1 MRILIYGAGAV
12 GCYLGGHLAL
22 AGHTV
27 TLLGREPLKAAIED
41 SGLILHQADGST
53 SIVDSITAETDPATA
68 LRGLAYDWIAFTMQ
82 AYDTVPAI
90 FELQAVEPSP
100 PPIVCFQNGIGNE
113 ESLRSAFGPDAV
125 VAATLT
131 SPVSM
136 PTPGVVVEEKARG
149 IGLASDS
156 PAAAQVEAAL
166 RGADLPAKMVSR
178 SDVLKWSKLLLNMVG
193 NATAAILDMPPG
205 EIFAS
210 PLLFGI
216 EWAAL
221 REALY
226 IMDLSDIPVI
236 NLPGAAAR
244 TLSLAI
250 RFVPQPLLRPLLRQR
265 VETGRG
271 DKLPSLLK
279 ALRAGQRRTEVT
291 WLNGAVVQAADQL
304 KRLAPIN
311 HALALTVA
319 DIAARRVDWDVYR
332 RNPEALLTIIRAA
345 QGLPA

>member
-22 AGHTV
+22 AGHTI
-27 TLLGREPLKAAIED
+27 TLLGREPLKAVIED
-41 SGLILHQADGST
+41 SGLTLLLADGSPQT
-53 SIVDSITAETDPATA
+53 VDSITAETDPASA
-68 LRGLAYDWIAFTMQ
+68 LKDKSYDWIAFTMR

-113 ESLRSAFGPDAV
+113 ESLRSAFGPDQV

-136 PTPGVVVEEKARG
+136 PTPGVVIEEKARG

-156 PAAAQVEAAL
+156 PASARVEGAL
-166 RGADLPAKMVSR
+166 QETRLPTKVVPR

-193 NATAAILDMPPG
+193 NATAAILDMPP
-205 EIFAS
+205 EEVLAD

-226 IMDLSDIPVI
+226 IMDLSDISVV

-250 RFVPQPLLRPLLRQR
+250 RYVPQPMLRPLLRQR

-279 ALRAGQRRTEVT
+279 ALRSGQRRTEVA
-291 WLNGAVVQAADQL
+291 WLNGAVVQAADRL
-304 KRLAPIN
+304 KRLAPVN

-319 DIAARRVDWDVYR
+319 DIAAGRVDWDAYR
-332 RNPEALLTIIRAA
+332 RNPEALLTVIRAA